1 MVLVRCWGRV
11 LVGRPMDVIKV
22 FAGFVRIHSQFCCLF
37 FILNLVSL
45 FCVKAEGT
53 VKDQT
58 HRMWVAGPAES
69 PVQR

>member
-1 MVLVRCWGRV
+1 
-11 LVGRPMDVIKV
+11 MDVIKV
-22 FAGFVRIHSQFCCLF
+22 FAGYVRIHSQFCCCLV
-37 FILNLVSL
+37 FIVNLVLL